1 MTSLSVQN
9 SRLTQIVSL
18 ACLWIFSLILTL
30 QFPPTWDVAWQ
41 HHIAKEVLHGGELY
55 RDVIDLNPPL
65 WFWAAVP
72 SVWLAEITQQSSFA
86 IASFFNLLGLA
97 IALPCIWSL
106 LPQTWT
112 PHGRTIFCA
121 GLILAI
127 GIVPLD
133 EAGQREQAFSLA
145 CAIWV
150 AIFAARLKGQRI
162 GLVLA
167 ILVGLIAAYGFA
179 LKHYFILV
187 PITLELWLIWKQRKA
202 WRPFRPEVLTLAF
215 SAVVYTVSV
224 LALVP
229 HYLTEI
235 VPLTA
240 ASYQGLRDFG
250 DQPMLVAISKIIG
263 LSSIAFIPF
272 ILVLLNRRAGPF
284 EPIALGLCWV
294 ALVCAFNVCIQAK
307 GWGYQYMHIKAVII
321 LAALALALHKPSA
334 QPESGIRFSRL
345 VAGTLILGNVVIPGL
360 KTWTF
365 VQENAPLPEGSPT
378 RIVEQMLEKSPR
390 DSTVAVLSSDP
401 GNAFYRP
408 FEQGKALYSRYFS
421 LWMLPQLH
429 ADKSVNG
436 QAMLQDVRTKIT
448 QDLMCSLPDMIL
460 IETTAGYNSDLWS
473 AQFSV
478 TDPLAILEPQAAFN
492 NWMGQNYQEG
502 PRPGTT
508 IRAWFRTDSAT
519 PTKPTTCRRA

>member
-1 MTSLSVQN
+1 
-9 SRLTQIVSL
+9 
-18 ACLWIFSLILTL
+18 
-30 QFPPTWDVAWQ
+30 
-41 HHIAKEVLHGGELY
+41 
-55 RDVIDLNPPL
+55 
-65 WFWAAVP
+65 
-72 SVWLAEITQQSSFA
+72 
-86 IASFFNLLGLA
+86 
-97 IALPCIWSL
+97 
-106 LPQTWT
+106 
-112 PHGRTIFCA
+112 
-121 GLILAI
+121 
-127 GIVPLD
+127 
-133 EAGQREQAFSLA
+133 
-145 CAIWV
+145 
-150 AIFAARLKGQRI
+150 
-162 GLVLA
+162 
-167 ILVGLIAAYGFA
+167 
-179 LKHYFILV
+179 
-187 PITLELWLIWKQRKA
+187 
-202 WRPFRPEVLTLAF
+202 
-215 SAVVYTVSV
+215 
-224 LALVP
+224 
-229 HYLTEI
+229 
-235 VPLTA
+235 
-240 ASYQGLRDFG
+240 
-250 DQPMLVAISKIIG
+250 MLVAISKIIG

-307 GWGYQYMHIKAVII
+307 GWGYHYMPIKAVII